1 MTNEEAIKI
10 LKEEILGL
18 SEDNPFYEAVDL
30 ATKALE
36 QDAKTDICKRIIK
49 KIDLIL
55 PGISDS
61 SKRDMDLIIAQ
72 TVQAL
77 SEAYKNLK
85 DDLSE

>member
-1 MTNEEAIKI
+1 MTNKEAIK
-10 LKEEILGL
+10 
-18 SEDNPFYEAVDL
+18 
-30 ATKALE
+30 ALE
-36 QDAKTDICKRIIK
+36 LDTKTDVCKRIIE

-85 DDLSE
+85 DVDNER

>member
-1 MTNEEAIKI
+1 MTN
-10 LKEEILGL
+10 KE
-18 SEDNPFYEAVDL
+18 
-30 ATKALE
+30 ATKS
-36 QDAKTDICKRIIK
+36 DICKQIVE

-61 SKRDMDLIIAQ
+61 SRRDMDLIIAQ

-85 DDLSE
+85 DVENE